1 MWINNEIKK
10 LKEKECSFNTQ
21 IFKNRLELNNMPEI
35 PTSRIRKLRTWMPG
49 KNSSELI
56 SLDENKNQISLIDL
70 ASNDYLDLARHPLLI
85 NAAKQTLESDGVG
98 SGGSRFIT
106 GSRNIHQELETK
118 LAQWLNRD
126 IVLLYPSGFQAN
138 LAAVLA
144 LTERH
149 TPVICDRLIHHSL
162 LVGIKA
168 SGAKLIRFKH
178 NNLSDLEKLLKR
190 AKHNDP
196 QKRPLV
202 ITESLFSMEGT
213 TAPIKEIS
221 KLCIKY
227 DSKLL
232 VDEAHAF
239 GVMGSAGRGETF
251 GLKKPISIISGTFGK
266 AFGSGG
272 AFLATDKLTG
282 ENLIQNCGAFRYT
295 TALAPPLCASALAAL
310 NLIICNPNWGSNLQ
324 EESIA
329 LRDKLSQI
337 GWQRPLGRGPIIS
350 IILGSDELAMDYQ
363 KKLEDEGLL
372 TVAIRPPTVPEG
384 KSRLRLVIRRNT
396 PIETLDKL
404 IKVLKDK

>member
-1 MWINNEIKK
+1 
-10 LKEKECSFNTQ
+10 
-21 IFKNRLELNNMPEI
+21 MPAI
-35 PTSRIRKLRTWMPG
+35 PNSRIRKLRTWIPG
-49 KNSSELI
+49 KRSSELI
-56 SLDENKNQISLIDL
+56 GVDENQNQITLIDL

-85 NAAKQTLESDGVG
+85 EAARQSLETDGVG

-106 GSRNIHQELETK
+106 GSRNIHQILETK
-118 LAQWLNRD
+118 LAKWLDRE

-144 LTERH
+144 LTDRH

-162 LVGIKA
+162 LVGVKA

-178 NNLSDLEKLLKR
+178 NHLSELERLLKKSR
-190 AKHNDP
+190 QSNP
-196 QKRPLV
+196 QKQPLV

-232 VDEAHAF
+232 IDEAHAF
-239 GVMGSAGRGETF
+239 GVIGLKGRGESF
-251 GLKKPISIISGTFGK
+251 GLNEPISIISGTFGK

-272 AFLATDKLTG
+272 AFLATDKITG

-310 NLIICNPNWGSNLQ
+310 NLIENHPSWGGELK
-324 EESIA
+324 EKSIA
-329 LRDKLSQI
+329 LRDRLSQI
-337 GWQRPLGRGPIIS
+337 GWQRPVGGGPIIS

-363 KKLEDEGLL
+363 KRLEAQGLL

-396 PIETLDKL
+396 PIQAVERL
-404 IKVLKDK
+404 IEVLKNK

>member
-1 MWINNEIKK
+1 
-10 LKEKECSFNTQ
+10 
-21 IFKNRLELNNMPEI
+21 MPEI
-35 PTSRIRKLRTWMPG
+35 PNSRIRKLRTWMPG
-49 KNSSELI
+49 KSSSELI
-56 SLDENKNQISLIDL
+56 GLDENKSKITLIDL

-85 NAAKQTLESDGVG
+85 EAARQTLETDGVG

-106 GSRNIHQELETK
+106 GTRNIHQRLEAK
-118 LAQWLNRD
+118 LAEWLNRD

-144 LTERH
+144 LADRH

-178 NNLSDLEKLLKR
+178 NNLSNLETLLKKSR
-190 AKHNDP
+190 QIKPH
-196 QKRPLV
+196 KKPLV

-213 TAPIKEIS
+213 SASIKEIS
-221 KLCIKY
+221 KLCMKY

-239 GVMGSAGRGETF
+239 GVMGSEGRGESF
-251 GLKKPISIISGTFGK
+251 GLQEPSSIITGTFGK

-272 AFLATDKLTG
+272 AFLATDKMTG
-282 ENLIQNCGAFRYT
+282 EYLLQNCGAFRYT

-310 NLIICNPNWGSNLQ
+310 NLIRNNPSWGDELQ
-324 EESIA
+324 KKSIA

-337 GWQRPLGRGPIIS
+337 GWNRPLGKGPIIS

-363 KKLEDEGLL
+363 KKLEVEGLL
-372 TVAIRPPTVPEG
+372 AVPIRPPTVPEG
-384 KSRLRLVIRRNT
+384 QSRLRLVLRRNT
-396 PIETLDKL
+396 PVQTFERLT
-404 IKVLKDK
+404 KVLQNK

>member
-1 MWINNEIKK
+1 
-10 LKEKECSFNTQ
+10 
-21 IFKNRLELNNMPEI
+21 MPEI
-35 PTSRIRKLRTWMPG
+35 SNSRIRKLRTWIPG
-49 KNSSELI
+49 ARSSELI
-56 SLDENKNQISLIDL
+56 GVDENKNQITLTDL

-85 NAAKQTLESDGVG
+85 EAARQTLETDGVG

-106 GSRNIHQELETK
+106 GSRNIHQKLETN
-118 LAQWLNRD
+118 LAEWLNRE

-144 LTERH
+144 LADRH
-149 TPVICDRLIHHSL
+149 TPVICDRFIHHSL
-162 LVGIKA
+162 LVGVKA

-178 NNLSDLEKLLKR
+178 NNLSELERLLKKSR
-190 AKHNDP
+190 QRNP
-196 QKRPLV
+196 QQKPLV

-232 VDEAHAF
+232 IDEAHAF
-239 GVMGSAGRGETF
+239 GVMGPEGRGESF
-251 GLKKPISIISGTFGK
+251 GLKEPVSIISGTFGK

-272 AFLATDKLTG
+272 AFLATDKMTG

-310 NLIICNPNWGSNLQ
+310 NLIQSNPSWGSELK
-324 EESIA
+324 EKAIA
-329 LRDKLSQI
+329 FRDRLSQL
-337 GWQRPLGRGPIIS
+337 GWQRPAGEGPIIS
-350 IILGSDELAMDYQ
+350 IILGSDELAIDCQ
-363 KKLEDEGLL
+363 KKLEAQGLL
-372 TVAIRPPTVPEG
+372 AVAIRPPTVPEG

-396 PIETLDKL
+396 PDQAFERLIE
-404 IKVLKDK
+404 VLKNK

>member
-1 MWINNEIKK
+1 MTAHPN
-10 LKEKECSFNTQ
+10 
-21 IFKNRLELNNMPEI
+21 
-35 PTSRIRKLRTWMPG
+35 SRIRKLRTWAPG
-49 KNSSELI
+49 ERSSELI
-56 SLDENKNQISLIDL
+56 GIDENQNQITLIDL

-85 NAAKQTLESDGVG
+85 EAARKTLETDGVG

-106 GSRNIHQELETK
+106 GSRNIHQKLETK
-118 LAQWLNRD
+118 IAEWLDRE

-144 LTERH
+144 LTDRH

-162 LVGIKA
+162 LVGVKA

-178 NNLSDLEKLLKR
+178 NNLSELERLLK
-190 AKHNDP
+190 KSKQSNP
-196 QKRPLV
+196 QKQPLV

-232 VDEAHAF
+232 IDEAHAL
-239 GVMGSAGRGETF
+239 GVMGPEGRGESF
-251 GLKKPISIISGTFGK
+251 GFKEAISIISGTLGK

-272 AFLATDKLTG
+272 AFLATDKKIG

-310 NLIICNPNWGSNLQ
+310 NLIESNPAWGRELK
-324 EESIA
+324 EKSIA
-329 LRDKLSQI
+329 IRDRLSQI
-337 GWQRPLGRGPIIS
+337 GWQRPVGEGPIIS
-350 IILGSDELAMDYQ
+350 LILGSDELAIDYQ
-363 KKLEDEGLL
+363 KRLEAQRLL

-396 PIETLDKL
+396 PNQAFERL
-404 IKVLKDK
+404 ITVLKNK

>member
-1 MWINNEIKK
+1 
-10 LKEKECSFNTQ
+10 
-21 IFKNRLELNNMPEI
+21 MPEI
-35 PTSRIRKLRTWMPG
+35 PNARIRKLRTWMPG
-49 KNSSELI
+49 KSSSELI
-56 SLDENKNQISLIDL
+56 GLDENKNQITLIDL

-85 NAAKQTLESDGVG
+85 EAAKRTLETDGVG

-106 GSRNIHQELETK
+106 GTRNIHQRLETK
-118 LAQWLNRD
+118 LAEWLNRD

-144 LTERH
+144 LADRH

-162 LVGIKA
+162 LVGVKA

-178 NNLSDLEKLLKR
+178 NNLSDLETLLKKSR
-190 AKHNDP
+190 LSKPH
-196 QKRPLV
+196 KRPLV

-213 TAPIKEIS
+213 TAPIKAIS
-221 KLCIKY
+221 KICIKY

-232 VDEAHAF
+232 IDEAHAF
-239 GVMGSAGRGETF
+239 GVMGSQGRGESF
-251 GLKKPISIISGTFGK
+251 GLKEPVSIISGTFGK

-272 AFLATDKLTG
+272 AFLATDNVTG
-282 ENLIQNCGAFRYT
+282 KYLIQNCGAFRYT

-310 NLIICNPNWGSNLQ
+310 NLIQSNPSWGCKLQ

-337 GWQRPLGRGPIIS
+337 GWHRPLGEGPIIS
-350 IILGSDELAMDYQ
+350 IILGSDKLALDYQ
-363 KKLEDEGLL
+363 KELESQGLL

-384 KSRLRLVIRRNT
+384 QSRLRLVVKRNT
-396 PIETLDKL
+396 PLQTFERL
-404 IKVLKDK
+404 IKVLQNK